1 IELVGREGGAFL
13 AIFGAHRDADIARR
27 QLEQRAGDAGAG
39 LFLVDDGDVGQVGVD
54 IVDHRLGHRHQPE
67 RVDRDAARI
76 GPLARIGIARIGQ
89 ERIGEI
95 VDQHAAALDLG
106 DPDMA
111 LIVEGLP
118 VQLVGQRALQ
128 PDDEAREFA
137 GLIVG
142 ARAEV

>member
-1 IELVGREGGAFL
+1 
-13 AIFGAHRDADIARR
+13 
-27 QLEQRAGDAGAG
+27 
-39 LFLVDDGDVGQVGVD
+39 DVGQVGVD

-76 GPLARIGIARIGQ
+76 GHLARIGIARIGQ

-142 ARAEV
+142 ARAEVEQAAIDVERNQIVAVAVEIGAQELAQR